1 MEHADQ
7 SLELRSIN
15 SIRTLAIDAVQ
26 KANSGHPG
34 LPLGA
39 APMAYA
45 LWQRHLRHNPRSPHW
60 PDRDRFVLSAGHGS
74 MLLYCLLYL
83 TGYDLTMEDLKAF
96 RQWGSRTPGHPEWLL
111 TPGVEATTGP
121 LGQGTANA
129 IGMAIAE
136 RALAARFS
144 RPGHESANHRT
155 FALVSGAHKRER
167 RSLCSSGRR
176 RAGKAGGPA
185 AGGGR
190 RNRIGRGVSPTTRGS
205 SRSSRRSGGGARPE
219 RRRRA
224 GTRIC
229 RSSRPGRRRPPARP
243 PEKSR

>member
-45 LWQRHLRHNPRSPHW
+45 LWQRHLRHNPRNPHW

-83 TGYDLTMEDLKAF
+83 TGYDLTLDDLTA
-96 RQWGSRTPGHPEWLL
+96 SRST
-111 TPGVEATTGP
+111 
-121 LGQGTANA
+121 
-129 IGMAIAE
+129 
-136 RALAARFS
+136 
-144 RPGHESANHRT
+144 
-155 FALVSGAHKRER
+155 
-167 RSLCSSGRR
+167 GRR
-176 RAGKAGGPA
+176 RSRSRARTSAPVTPRTAGRCCMSTTATPTST
-185 AGGGR
+185 R
-190 RNRIGRGVSPTTRGS
+190 STPRSPRPRTTR
-205 SRSSRRSGGGARPE
+205 RDRR
-219 RRRRA
+219 
-224 GTRIC
+224 
-229 RSSRPGRRRPPARP
+229 
-243 PEKSR
+243 